1 MPEFVILKHIAG
13 STHYDVMFE
22 KDGALKTF
30 TLRSEPDGPDEYEAE
45 QRFDH
50 LVKFLDF
57 EGDLPPLPIQA
68 RSGRAACSGRAPGR
82 VERWDRG
89 VYEALEWGENL
100 VELNCRGE
108 KWNGRVTLKRKT
120 PEKWLLKKH
129 PQEKQ

>member
-1 MPEFVILKHIAG
+1 MSQTRKRMRARMPDFVILKHIAD

-30 TLRSEPDGPDEYEAE
+30 TLRSEPNGPDEYEAE

-50 LVKFLDF
+50 PVKFLDF
-57 EGDLPPLPIQA
+57 EGDLP
-68 RSGRAACSGRAPGR
+68 RAPGR

-89 VYEALEWGENL
+89 VYKALEWRECL
-100 VELNCRGE
+100 IELDCRGE
-108 KWNGRVTLKRKT
+108 KWNDRITLKRIT

-129 PQEKQ
+129 PQEKR